1 MKYIFT
7 LFFLTTC
14 LFLFGQDNVLKEPTN
29 SLSKFSL
36 SISTFNHAEQI
47 YNGVTTYDLTNDSL
61 IIRKNFLNSEKE
73 TILLSKK
80 IDSNSI
86 NEIKNIHLDN
96 LKNFYF
102 NYCIMTTS
110 GTEYFITISTET
122 YNNKISLHHYYEK
135 QIEILINEL
144 NKLIPDNL
152 KLQYL
157 TKEIKQDCKM

>member
-7 LFFLTTC
+7 LFFLTPC
-14 LFLFGQDNVLKEPTN
+14 LFLFSQNNVLNEPIN
-29 SLSKFSL
+29 STSKFSL

-47 YNGVTTYDLTNDSL
+47 YNGITTYELTNDSL

-73 TILLSKK
+73 SILLTKK
-80 IDSNSI
+80 IDNNSLKK
-86 NEIKNIHLDN
+86 IKNIHLDN

-102 NYCIMTTS
+102 NYCTMPTS

-122 YNNKISLHHYYEK
+122 YNNKITLHHFYEK
-135 QIEILINEL
+135 QVERLINEL
-144 NKLIPDNL
+144 NELIPDNL

-157 TKEIKQDCKM
+157 TIETKQDCKM